1 MSIRDEIAHI
11 KRQIQALREELEI
24 LEACAEEDTENIAP
38 EA

>member
-11 KRQIQALREELEI
+11 KRQIQALQEELEI
-24 LEACAEEDTENIAP
+24 LEACAEEDPDYIAP